1 MKMKSSIIWGI
12 VLLALSLYLKPLLA
26 IVGLD
31 DRLFGLHWQGET
43 VFSLSPFVV
52 RIILALI
59 GVLMLIIG
67 GMQVMKQKYK
77 S

>member
-1 MKMKSSIIWGI
+1 M
-12 VLLALSLYLKPLLA
+12 SLYLKPLLA